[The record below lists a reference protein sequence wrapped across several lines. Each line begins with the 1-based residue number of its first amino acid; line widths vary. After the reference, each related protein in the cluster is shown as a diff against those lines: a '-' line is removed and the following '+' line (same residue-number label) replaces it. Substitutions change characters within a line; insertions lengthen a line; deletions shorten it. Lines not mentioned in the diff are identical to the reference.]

1 MLEALLARH
10 AAPVLAGMKTAN
22 LFSVQ
27 GLWLHDLQR
36 EIFALTKQLAP
47 KGLRL
52 MLLCPGRGRALVYV
66 YRPALLARD
75 LERPEARALLSY
87 LGYPQD
93 MAGCLLTLKR
103 QMAHNAQFPHEIGL
117 FLGYPPDD
125 VAGYILNSGKNC
137 KCCGCWKVYCNECE
151 TAKTFAKFAKC
162 KKAYKSMFFQK
173 GKTLH
178 QLTIA
183 V

>member
-36 EIFALTKQLAP
+36 EIFALTKQLAK

-93 MAGCLLTLKR
+93 LAGCLLALKR
-103 QMAHNAQFPHEIGL
+103 RMAHNAQFPHEIGL
-117 FLGYPPDD
+117 FLGYPLCD
-125 VAGYILNSGKNC
+125 VLGFLRHAGRHS
-137 KCCGCWKVYCNECE
+137 KCAGLWQVYDNVD
-151 TAKTFAKFAKC
+151 AALALFAKYKKC
-162 KKAYKSMFFQK
+162 ADVYAQCYQNGTSIW
-173 GKTLH
+173 
-178 QLTIA
+178 QLTVA
-183 V
+183 A

>member
-117 FLGYPPDD
+117 FLGYPLCD
-125 VAGYILNSGKNC
+125 VLGFLRHAGRHSKCACSGRCMTMWMRRWRCLPNTKNARMYTRSVI
-137 KCCGCWKVYCNECE
+137 KMGLP
-151 TAKTFAKFAKC
+151 FG
-162 KKAYKSMFFQK
+162 S
-173 GKTLH
+173 
-178 QLTIA
+178 
-183 V
+183 